1 MTMPGVP
8 SGVPLLSGW
17 EHVAKK
23 QISSI
28 HHMAD
33 RLKMQLMRRFA
44 PHNLSNLDY
53 RSVGKLRPLAKVLDM
68 AEDKPVVLTVTA
80 DGDYS
85 LNVGPSPDE
94 PLSSDRIVTI
104 VGQVLAA
111 RPEAPVA
118 VRGDGQGNYADVV
131 RGMVM
136 LQQAGAE
143 KVGLITDNV
152 DASDSGSR

>member
-1 MTMPGVP
+1 MGSRSRKRQGRRRLASEINVVP
-8 SGVPLLSGW
+8 YIDVMLVLLIIFMVTAPLLTSGVNVDLP
-17 EHVAKK
+17 K
-23 QISSI
+23 
-28 HHMAD
+28 
-33 RLKMQLMRRFA
+33 A
-44 PHNLSNLDY
+44 P
-53 RSVGKLRPLAKVLDM
+53 AQVLDM

-94 PLSSDRIVTI
+94 PLSADRIITI
-104 VGQVLAA
+104 VGQVIAA

-152 DASDSGSR
+152 DASGNGSR

>member
-1 MTMPGVP
+1 MGSRSRKRQGRRRLASEINVVP
-8 SGVPLLSGW
+8 YIDVMLVLLIIFMVTAPLLTTG
-17 EHVAKK
+17 VNVDLPK
-23 QISSI
+23 
-28 HHMAD
+28 
-33 RLKMQLMRRFA
+33 A
-44 PHNLSNLDY
+44 P
-53 RSVGKLRPLAKVLDM
+53 AKVLDM